1 MPLAGNLGG
10 KFFVLPEDTQGP
22 TRLWSRQLRECG
34 NHELDGAVGEDH
46 NDIAIGDA
54 SVVELVGQYVGRLID
69 LFVGEMPRRSG
80 RRSRLRDAGPA
91 GVRSSIFVE
100 DVMDSPNPAAPV
112 EMDGRI
118 PLL

>member
-1 MPLAGNLGG
+1 MNFLSCRRIRRVQHDYGHASC
-10 KFFVLPEDTQGP
+10 KSAHE
-22 TRLWSRQLRECG
+22 G

-54 SVVELVGQYVGRLID
+54 SVMELVGQYVGRLID
-69 LFVGEMPRRSG
+69 LFVGGSPRRSG
-80 RRSRLRDAGPA
+80 RRSRLRDARPV
-91 GVRSSIFVE
+91 GVRSSIFLE